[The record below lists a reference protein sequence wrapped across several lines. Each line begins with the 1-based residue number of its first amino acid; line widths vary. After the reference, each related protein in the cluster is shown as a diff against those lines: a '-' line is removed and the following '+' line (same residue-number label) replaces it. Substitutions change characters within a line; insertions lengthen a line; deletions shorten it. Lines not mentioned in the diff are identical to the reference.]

1 MKSRV
6 ASTGLNLRKGVLSMR
21 IIDLLNNEVTER
33 ELLSYY
39 NASVTYEKLPDGIS
53 GFVYSYKGI
62 QNIFINRGL
71 SYYKRKKTL
80 LHELAHI
87 ELNQLNQYDGLLAF
101 KREKYEDE
109 ADRYIKLLLESTR
122 IAEGGFL

>member
-1 MKSRV
+1 MKNRV
-6 ASTGLNLRKGVLSMR
+6 ASTGLNLREGVLSMK
-21 IIDLLNNEVTER
+21 IINLLNSEITEQ
-33 ELLSYY
+33 ELLNYY
-39 NASVTYEKLPDGIS
+39 NASITYEELPNGIS

-62 QNIFINRGL
+62 QNIFINREL

-87 ELNQLNQYDGLLAF
+87 ELNQLNQSDKLLAF

-109 ADRYIKLLLESTR
+109 ADRYIN
-122 IAEGGFL
+122 FLKENTKNSEE